1 VAIAS
6 VIIGIIAL
14 FAWLIPILGF
24 PISGM
29 GLILGIVAL
38 VNNPFNKRWVKGM
51 AIAGI
56 SLCTLGLI
64 GSIINRPIL
73 SLLNWI

>member
-1 VAIAS
+1 MAIAS

-38 VNNPFNKRWVKGM
+38 LNNPFNSGMVKGM

-56 SLCTLGLI
+56 SLSMLGLI
-64 GSIINRPIL
+64 GSIMNRTIFT
-73 SLLNWI
+73 LLEIP